1 MLIYTQENNA
11 YGLVKDIEIS
21 KALKVY
27 VYENNDRI
35 VGEGQ
40 FYYEK
45 AFKFEAKAGAHYI
58 FRFYNDGVLKLVSF
72 TYPSLIQDSQMS
84 NVLKK

>member
-21 KALKVY
+21 KALKEN

-35 VGEGQ
+35 VGEG
-40 FYYEK
+40 
-45 AFKFEAKAGAHYI
+45 
-58 FRFYNDGVLKLVSF
+58 
-72 TYPSLIQDSQMS
+72 
-84 NVLKK
+84 